1 VPVYK
6 EGRQNVRPSSALSA
20 SRRLRQ
26 QADVQ
31 QQQQQQQQTRQPHHE
46 EEEEEEGGDV
56 LAIPDDDGETGGSPK
71 ASDGP
76 DLPTITAPLGTL
88 KPAAG
93 GDAKSALLGLA
104 RARRVAAEKGIFQK
118 GMSAGPSNATT
129 SGGAPPPPPPGLE
142 PPEWARQA
150 AAKLSTRG
158 GAVGR
163 SVLREKN
170 EIRER
175 MQRLMQRRELT
186 AEEAEGRRAAQ
197 VRNQ

>member
-1 VPVYK
+1 M
-6 EGRQNVRPSSALSA
+6 
-20 SRRLRQ
+20 
-26 QADVQ
+26 
-31 QQQQQQQQTRQPHHE
+31 QQQQQTRQPPQ

-56 LAIPDDDGETGGSPK
+56 LAIPDDDGEVGESPK

-76 DLPTITAPLGTL
+76 ELPTITAPLGTL

-118 GMSAGPSNATT
+118 GMSAGASNT
-129 SGGAPPPPPPGLE
+129 STPEGAAPPPPGLE

-163 SVLREKN
+163 SVLKERN

-197 VRNQ
+197 VRN